1 MSHLTRMIDRPVPGA
16 FGDLMF
22 QVRMTAAQYREVQP
36 GLVGKAKTYKSFHS
50 EDGYNAIRGLLN
62 ADMFLGIALGRP
74 AAHQGNSSGVVCS
87 AAALPM
93 TSSALPIPLES
104 LVGRQKQ
111 LLRMLTGRPLLV
123 SALTHVRIRTTH

>member
-1 MSHLTRMIDRPVPGA
+1 VSHLTRVIERPVPGG

-22 QVRMTAAQYREVQP
+22 QVRMTAAQFREVQP
-36 GLVGKAKTYKSFHS
+36 GIVGKANAYKSFLH

-62 ADMFLGIALGRP
+62 AERFLGIASGRP
-74 AAHQGNSSGVVCS
+74 ADHQGNSSGVVCS

-93 TSSALPIPLES
+93 TSSALPIPLDS
-104 LVGRQKQ
+104 LVGRPKR

-123 SALTHVRIRTTH
+123 SALTRVRLRATH